1 MSIETSRAVHLRICT
16 MNNDKAPIE
25 HEFAELDN
33 GWPESYEWAIE
44 QMPCPA
50 YCCSPTGSVVHVN
63 AAARRIWGESCQPVE
78 DMRWDGFETL
88 RGLDGQLLDKASSPA
103 AQAAAGATPRPTELL
118 AVCRNGQAR
127 RIVVHAKP
135 VFHAGGAVVGALCCL
150 TDISEQ
156 RRLQERERDAA
167 SAREEFLAMLAHEL
181 RNPLAPIMSIAG
193 LLQRSNKD
201 PVLAKMAGVVQRQ
214 TRQLARFIADLL
226 DASRVDCVHT
236 LPVELR
242 VCTKHEIVNLSLDAV
257 ETLVRS
263 RNQRLIVE
271 VDNPDAAL
279 RCDPERVAQALG
291 NVLCNAS
298 AFTPDGEEICL
309 RVYIEGNM
317 LRAEVIDCG
326 AGIAAQDLQHIFEP
340 FERRALAPGRAPVGA
355 GLGLTIAK
363 GVCEAHGGSI
373 FVRSAGP
380 GMGTTVSMAL
390 PVAVCAA

>member
-1 MSIETSRAVHLRICT
+1 
-16 MNNDKAPIE
+16 MNNENIPLE
-25 HEFAELDN
+25 GELSELDN
-33 GWPESYEWAIE
+33 GWPTSYAWAIE

-50 YCCSPTGSVVHVN
+50 YCCTPTGELVHIN
-63 AAARRIWGESCQPVE
+63 AAAKRIWGDACPQLE
-78 DMRWDGFETL
+78 DMRWDGFETI
-88 RGLDGQLLDKASSPA
+88 RSLDGELLDKTASPA
-103 AQAAAGATPRPTELL
+103 AQAAAGESPCPTELL
-118 AVCRNGQAR
+118 AVCRDGQPR

-135 VFHAGGAVVGALCCL
+135 VFHADGAVVGALCCL

-167 SAREEFLAMLAHEL
+167 HAREEFLSMLAHEL

-193 LLQRSNKD
+193 LLQRANKD
-201 PVLAKMAGVVQRQ
+201 PGVAKMAGVVQRQ

-226 DASRVDCVHT
+226 DASRVDCIHT
-236 LPVELR
+236 LPVEPR
-242 VCTKHEIVNLSLDAV
+242 SCSKHEIVNLSLDAV
-257 ETLVRS
+257 ETLVQS
-263 RNQRLIVE
+263 RKQRLIVE
-271 VDNPDAAL
+271 VDNPDAEL

-309 RVYIEGNM
+309 RVYIEGNV

-326 AGIAAQDLQHIFEP
+326 AGIAAEDLQHIFEP

-390 PVAVCAA
+390 PVAVRVA

>member
-1 MSIETSRAVHLRICT
+1 
-16 MNNDKAPIE
+16 MNNENPPLEGKFSD
-25 HEFAELDN
+25 LDN
-33 GWPESYEWAIE
+33 GWPASYAWAIE

-50 YCCSPTGSVVHVN
+50 YCCSPDGALVHAN
-63 AAARRIWGESCQPVE
+63 AAAKRIWGDACALLE
-78 DMRWDGFETL
+78 DMRWDGFEML
-88 RGLDGQLLDKASSPA
+88 RTLDGELLDKTACPA
-103 AQAAAGATPRPTELL
+103 AQAAAGASPCPTELL
-118 AVCRNGQAR
+118 AVCRDGQPR

-135 VFHAGGAVVGALCCL
+135 VFHADGAVVGALCCL

-167 SAREEFLAMLAHEL
+167 HAREEFLSMLAHEL

-193 LLQRSNKD
+193 LLQRANKD
-201 PVLAKMAGVVQRQ
+201 PGVAKMAGVVQRQ

-226 DASRVDCVHT
+226 DASRVDCIHT
-236 LPVELR
+236 LPVEPR
-242 VCTKHEIVNLSLDAV
+242 RCTKHEIVNLSLDAV

-271 VDNPDAAL
+271 FDNPDAEL

-309 RVYIEGNM
+309 RVYIEGNV

-326 AGIAAQDLQHIFEP
+326 AGIAAEDLQHIFEP

-390 PVAVCAA
+390 PVAICAA

>member
-1 MSIETSRAVHLRICT
+1 
-16 MNNDKAPIE
+16 MNNENKPLE
-25 HEFAELDN
+25 GEFSELDN
-33 GWPESYEWAIE
+33 GWPESYAWAIE

-50 YCCSPTGSVVHVN
+50 YCCSLTGALVHVN
-63 AAARRIWGESCQPVE
+63 AAAKRIWGDACPLLK

-88 RGLDGQLLDKASSPA
+88 RSLDGQLLDKKSSPA
-103 AQAAAGATPRPTELL
+103 ALAAGGASPCPTELL
-118 AVCRNGQAR
+118 AVCRDGQPR
-127 RIVVHAKP
+127 RIVIHAKP
-135 VFHAGGAVVGALCCL
+135 VFHAGGEVVGALCCL

-167 SAREEFLAMLAHEL
+167 HSREEFLAMLAHEL
-181 RNPLAPIMSIAG
+181 RNPLAPIISIAG
-193 LLQRSNKD
+193 LLQRANND
-201 PVLAKMAGVVQRQ
+201 PVVSKMAGVVQRQ

-226 DASRVDCVHT
+226 DASRVDCVHA
-236 LPVELR
+236 LPVEPR
-242 VCTKHEIVNLSLDAV
+242 ICTKREIVNLSIDAV

-263 RNQRLIVE
+263 RKQRLIVE
-271 VDNPDAAL
+271 VDNADAEL
-279 RCDPERVAQALG
+279 MCDPERVAQALG

-309 RVYIEGNM
+309 RVFIEGNV

-326 AGIAAQDLQHIFEP
+326 AGIAAEDLQHIFEP

-373 FVRSAGP
+373 YVRSAGP
-380 GMGTTVSMAL
+380 GMGTTVSLAL
-390 PVAVCAA
+390 PVAVCAD

>member
-1 MSIETSRAVHLRICT
+1 
-16 MNNDKAPIE
+16 MNNENTPLE
-25 HEFAELDN
+25 GEFNDLDN
-33 GWPESYEWAIE
+33 GWPESYAWAIE

-50 YCCSPTGSVVHVN
+50 YCCSPTGALVHVN
-63 AAARRIWGESCQPVE
+63 AAAKRIWGDACPLVQ
-78 DMRWDGFETL
+78 DMQWDGFETL
-88 RGLDGQLLDKASSPA
+88 RSLDGQLLDKKSSPA
-103 AQAAAGATPRPTELL
+103 ALAAGGASPCPTELL
-118 AVCRNGQAR
+118 AVCRDGQAR
-127 RIVVHAKP
+127 RIVIHAKP
-135 VFHAGGAVVGALCCL
+135 VFHAGGEVVGALCCL

-167 SAREEFLAMLAHEL
+167 HSREEFLAMLAHEL

-193 LLQRSNKD
+193 LLQRANND
-201 PVLAKMAGVVQRQ
+201 PVVSKMAGVVQRQ

-226 DASRVDCVHT
+226 DASRVDCVHA
-236 LPVELR
+236 LPVEPR
-242 VCTKHEIVNLSLDAV
+242 ICTKREIVNLSLDAV

-263 RNQRLIVE
+263 RKQRLIVE
-271 VDNPDAAL
+271 VDNADAEL
-279 RCDPERVAQALG
+279 MCDPERVAQALG

-309 RVYIEGNM
+309 RVFIEGNV

-326 AGIAAQDLQHIFEP
+326 AGIAAEDLQHIFEP

-373 FVRSAGP
+373 YVRSAGP
-380 GMGTTVSMAL
+380 GMGTTVSLAL

>member
-1 MSIETSRAVHLRICT
+1 
-16 MNNDKAPIE
+16 MNNENTPLED
-25 HEFAELDN
+25 EFSKLDN
-33 GWPESYEWAIE
+33 GWPKSYAWAID

-50 YCCSPTGSVVHVN
+50 YCCSPTGVLVHVN
-63 AAARRIWGESCQPVE
+63 AAAMRIWGDDCPLVE
-78 DMRWDGFETL
+78 DMRWDGFDTL
-88 RGLDGQLLDKASSPA
+88 RSLDGGVLDKKSSPA
-103 AQAAAGATPRPTELL
+103 ALAARGESPCPTELL
-118 AVCRNGQAR
+118 AVCGDGQPR
-127 RIVVHAKP
+127 RIVIHAKP
-135 VFHAGGAVVGALCCL
+135 VFHADGAVVGALCCL

-156 RRLQERERDAA
+156 HRLQERERDAA
-167 SAREEFLAMLAHEL
+167 HSREEFLTMLAHEL

-193 LLQRSNKD
+193 LLQRANTD
-201 PVLAKMAGVVQRQ
+201 PVVSKMAGVVQRQ

-226 DASRVDCVHT
+226 DASRVDCVHA
-236 LPVELR
+236 LPVEPR
-242 VCTKHEIVNLSLDAV
+242 ICTKHEIVNLSLDAV

-271 VDNPDAAL
+271 VDQPDAEL
-279 RCDPERVAQALG
+279 LCDPERVAQALG

-309 RVYIEGNM
+309 RVFIEGNV

-326 AGIAAQDLQHIFEP
+326 MGIAAQDLQHIFEP

-373 FVRSAGP
+373 CVRSAGP
-380 GMGTTVSMAL
+380 GKGTTVSLAL
-390 PVAVCAA
+390 PVALCAA

>member
-1 MSIETSRAVHLRICT
+1 
-16 MNNDKAPIE
+16 MNNENMPLDG
-25 HEFAELDN
+25 EFSELDN
-33 GWPESYEWAIE
+33 GWPASYAWAIE

-50 YCCSPTGSVVHVN
+50 YCCSPDGALVHAN
-63 AAARRIWGESCQPVE
+63 AAAKRIWGNACPLLE

-88 RGLDGQLLDKASSPA
+88 RSLDGALLDKTASPA
-103 AQAAAGATPRPTELL
+103 AHAAAGESPCPTELL
-118 AVCRNGQAR
+118 AVCRDGQPR

-135 VFHAGGAVVGALCCL
+135 VFHADGAVVGALCCL

-167 SAREEFLAMLAHEL
+167 HAREEFLSMLAHEL

-193 LLQRSNKD
+193 LLQRANKD
-201 PVLAKMAGVVQRQ
+201 PGVAKMAGVVQRQ

-236 LPVELR
+236 LPVEPR
-242 VCTKHEIVNLSLDAV
+242 SCTKHEIVNLSLDAV

-263 RNQRLIVE
+263 RSQRLIVE
-271 VDNPDAAL
+271 VDNPDAEL

-309 RVYIEGNM
+309 RVYIEGNV

-326 AGIAAQDLQHIFEP
+326 AGIAAEDLQHIFEP

>member
-1 MSIETSRAVHLRICT
+1 
-16 MNNDKAPIE
+16 MNNENMPLDG
-25 HEFAELDN
+25 EFSELDN
-33 GWPESYEWAIE
+33 GWPASYAWAIE

-50 YCCSPTGSVVHVN
+50 YCCSPNGVLVHVN
-63 AAARRIWGESCQPVE
+63 AAAKRIWGDACPLLE

-88 RGLDGQLLDKASSPA
+88 RSLDGELLDKTASPA
-103 AQAAAGATPRPTELL
+103 AHAAAGESPCPTELL
-118 AVCRNGQAR
+118 AVCRDGQPR

-135 VFHAGGAVVGALCCL
+135 VFHADGAVVGALCCL

-167 SAREEFLAMLAHEL
+167 HAREEFLSMLAHEL

-193 LLQRSNKD
+193 LLQRANKD
-201 PVLAKMAGVVQRQ
+201 PGVAKMAGVVQRQ

-236 LPVELR
+236 LPVEPR
-242 VCTKHEIVNLSLDAV
+242 SCTKHEIVDLSLDAV

-263 RNQRLIVE
+263 RKQRLIVE
-271 VDNPDAAL
+271 VDNPDAEL

-309 RVYIEGNM
+309 RVYIEGNV

-326 AGIAAQDLQHIFEP
+326 AGIAAEDLQHIFEP